1 MTSHN
6 PTSEGEQPER
16 GGVNSCR
23 SSRCNHVPAARRAG
37 RRCGIDVVVSPAD
50 TPDVDADVTFSP
62 SLALWVALALVVLGA
77 AAAWLWVRRSRTAR
91 GPSARRAVFSLLGDV
106 TEGALPVG
114 WTDEQIVVLIGDV
127 RLNLRT
133 RPPGERAILRVFHL
147 VGDVRLH
154 VSPGTR
160 VTTSGTT
167 LLGDQRVDV
176 EAGDGPEVEVRAWG
190 LFGDVTVND

>member
-1 MTSHN
+1 VQSFWERRPHGSGSDA
-6 PTSEGEQPER
+6 PAPPGVLRPEQ
-16 GGVNSCR
+16 
-23 SSRCNHVPAARRAG
+23 
-37 RRCGIDVVVSPAD
+37 
-50 TPDVDADVTFSP
+50 
-62 SLALWVALALVVLGA
+62 
-77 AAAWLWVRRSRTAR
+77 
-91 GPSARRAVFSLLGDV
+91 AVFSLLGDV

-133 RPPGERAILRVFHL
+133 RPPGEAAILRVFHL
-147 VGDVRLH
+147 VGDVQLH

-176 EAGDGPEVEVRAWG
+176 EPGEGPEVELRAWG
-190 LFGDVTVND
+190 LLGDVKVHD

>member
-1 MTSHN
+1 M
-6 PTSEGEQPER
+6 
-16 GGVNSCR
+16 
-23 SSRCNHVPAARRAG
+23 
-37 RRCGIDVVVSPAD
+37 
-50 TPDVDADVTFSP
+50 
-62 SLALWVALALVVLGA
+62 
-77 AAAWLWVRRSRTAR
+77 
-91 GPSARRAVFSLLGDV
+91 FSLVGDV

-127 RLNLRT
+127 RLDLRT

-147 VGDVRLH
+147 AGDVQLR

-176 EAGDGPEVEVRAWG
+176 EAGEGPEVEVRAWG
-190 LFGDVTVND
+190 LFGDVNVNE

>member
-1 MTSHN
+1 MPALTS
-6 PTSEGEQPER
+6 
-16 GGVNSCR
+16 VC
-23 SSRCNHVPAARRAG
+23 
-37 RRCGIDVVVSPAD
+37 SPPD
-50 TPDVDADVTFSP
+50 TPGVHADVSFSP
-62 SLALWVALALVVLGA
+62 SPVLWVALAAVVLGA
-77 AAAWLWVRRSRTAR
+77 VAAWLWVRRSRSAR
-91 GPSARRAVFSLLGDV
+91 GPSARQAVFSLLGDV

-133 RPPGERAILRVFHL
+133 RPPGEAAILRVFHL
-147 VGDVRLH
+147 VGDVQLH

-176 EAGDGPEVEVRAWG
+176 EPGEGPEVEVRAWG
-190 LFGDVTVND
+190 LLGDVKVHD